1 LAFRRYRAGK
11 SLSRQ
16 NRDAVD
22 DRLAEETTHIDKKK
36 LMSRED
42 RRDKTF
48 GLALRILAA
57 RPRSENQLRERLM
70 SKTWADEELVEE
82 CIARL
87 KELGYIN
94 DRSFAENYAN
104 HRLQMRPAGRSRIR
118 QELSRKEVAR
128 ETIDEALDVVFEEK
142 SEESLIDRAIE
153 KRIRLNGRPRTPQ
166 ESKKLFDHLLRRGFD
181 YGLIIRKL
189 RDLGST
195 EEE

>member
-1 LAFRRYRAGK
+1 MAFRRNRAGK
-11 SLSRQ
+11 SL
-16 NRDAVD
+16 NRRSGAEVD
-22 DRLAEETTHIDKKK
+22 DRSTEATPHIEKKK
-36 LMSRED
+36 LLSRED
-42 RRDKTF
+42 RRDRTF
-48 GLALRILAA
+48 SLALRILAA

-70 SKTWADEELVEE
+70 SKTWADQELIEE

-118 QELSRKEVAR
+118 QELSRKEVSR
-128 ETIDEALDVVFEEK
+128 ETIDQALDAVFEER

-153 KRIRLNGRPRTPQ
+153 KRIRLHGRPQTPQ

-189 RDLGST
+189 RSIT
-195 EEE
+195 SIEEE